1 MDEGAMQKKLGL
13 ALGGGAALGLAHIG
27 VLSVLEEAGLRPS
40 FLAGSSAGALA
51 AAFYC
56 AGASIGTMRQIALR
70 LHWKGLQKTTLPI
83 LALGTN
89 EPLGHFLKHLLPVRD
104 FDALRLP
111 LRIVTTDLLTAEMV
125 VFEGGPPFHPRGM
138 IDDPDIVF
146 DRGDLIEAVRAS
158 CARPVITH
166 PVRIGERLL
175 VDGGLSCNVPGQ
187 LTRDMGADVVVAVD
201 LHTRRWKNER
211 PRNLIA
217 YAAQA
222 QAIFQHWTIKSRR
235 IAADVVIRP
244 DFSALSSPEFSERE
258 AIIRC
263 GEEAARAAVPR
274 IRALLS
280 PAPGPAVRDD
290 ATPSA

>member
-1 MDEGAMQKKLGL
+1 MQKILGL

-27 VLSVLEEAGLRPS
+27 VLNVLEEEGLAPS
-40 FLAGSSAGALA
+40 LLAGSSAGSLA

-56 AGASIGTMRQIALR
+56 AGASIQTMREIALR
-70 LHWKGLQKTTLPI
+70 LHWKGLQKATLPI
-83 LALGTN
+83 LALSTN

-125 VFEGGPPFHPRGM
+125 VFEGGPPFAPRGE
-138 IDDPDIVF
+138 IHDPDVVF
-146 DRGDLIEAVRAS
+146 ARGDLIEVLRAS

-175 VDGGLSCNVPGQ
+175 VDGGLSCNVPAQ
-187 LTRDMGADVVVAVD
+187 LVRDMGADIVVAVD

-217 YAAQA
+217 YAAQS
-222 QAIFQHWTIKSRR
+222 QAISLHWTIKDRR

-244 DFSALSSPEFSERE
+244 DFGALSGPEFNERE
-258 AIIRC
+258 AIIRS
-263 GEEAARAAVPR
+263 GEQAARAAVPR
-274 IRALLS
+274 IRALFS
-280 PAPGPAVRDD
+280 SVSCPADRPR
-290 ATPSA
+290 